1 MLAFVL
7 ELFQL
12 EHWSMRNIGRCG
24 PVRGQCGPG
33 SMRSGVLVRWLK
45 PGSRNIPWI
54 ATSTVFRANVIKIGI
69 SYLYNVGS
77 KHWTS
82 SNPWYFTGSELKV
95 WFTCLTIVGFKF
107 VRMHKTYFW
116 CQLWMH
122 DACQI
127 RSRIVIKRSPTVNI
141 HPDHPLGRDNDIK
154 PKDDFQIKKFPIM
167 IFAKPGKPAFKYI
180 YGFLSERRGYFRDL

>member
-12 EHWSMRNIGRCG
+12 EHWSMRPFWNSGRLTKFSSGQGVHDSNQG
-24 PVRGQCGPG
+24 PEP
-33 SMRSGVLVRWLK
+33 
-45 PGSRNIPWI
+45 
-54 ATSTVFRANVIKIGI
+54 
-69 SYLYNVGS
+69 
-77 KHWTS
+77 
-82 SNPWYFTGSELKV
+82 YFTGSELKA